1 MIVLMAGLPG
11 SGKTTLAR
19 ELACRTGGLVLNKD
33 EVRAA
38 LFPAPEIEYST
49 EQDDFCVTVML
60 EVAGYV
66 LRKTP
71 SRTVFVDGRP
81 FSRPYQVEQVVQAA
95 EDMKQPWRIL
105 HCVCSEASA
114 RRRLTEDAHL
124 AGNRDFEL
132 YREIKRGFET
142 IERPQVVI
150 DTDKPLKESLE
161 RALEA
166 LR

>member
-19 ELACRTGGLVLNKD
+19 ELASWTRGLVLNKD

-38 LFPAPEIEYST
+38 LFPAAEIEYST
-49 EQDDFCVTVML
+49 RQDDFCVSVML

-71 SRTVFVDGRP
+71 SRMVFVDGRP
-81 FSRPYQVEQVVQAA
+81 FSRRYQLEQVIQAA
-95 EDMKQPWRIL
+95 EGMKQPWRIL
-105 HCVCSEASA
+105 QCVCSEASA
-114 RRRLTEDAHL
+114 RKRLAESEHP
-124 AGNRDFEL
+124 AGNRDFDL
-132 YREIKRGFET
+132 YLRIKEGFEG
-142 IERPQVVI
+142 IEQPQVVI
-150 DTDKPLKESLE
+150 DTDQPLEECVEQS
-161 RALEA
+161 LEA

>member
-38 LFPAPEIEYST
+38 LFPAAEIEYST
-49 EQDDFCVTVML
+49 EQDDFCVSVML

-71 SRTVFVDGRP
+71 SRMVFVDGRP
-81 FSRPYQVEQVVQAA
+81 FSRRYQVEQVIQAA
-95 EDMKQPWRIL
+95 EGMKQPCRIL

-114 RRRLTEDAHL
+114 RKRLAEGEHL
-124 AGNRDFEL
+124 AGNRDFDL
-132 YREIKRGFET
+132 YLQIKEGFEG

-150 DTDKPLKESLE
+150 DTDQPLEECVEQS
-161 RALEA
+161 LEA

>member
-19 ELACRTGGLVLNKD
+19 ELASWTRGLVLNKD

-38 LFPAPEIEYST
+38 LFPAAEIEYST
-49 EQDDFCVTVML
+49 RQDDFCVSVML

-71 SRTVFVDGRP
+71 SRIVFVDGRP
-81 FSRPYQVEQVVQAA
+81 FSRRYQVEQVIQAA
-95 EDMKQPWRIL
+95 EGMKQVWRIL

-114 RRRLTEDAHL
+114 RKRLSEDEHV

-132 YREIKRGFET
+132 YRKIKEEFES
-142 IERPQVVI
+142 IERPKILI
-150 DTDKPLKESLE
+150 DTDKALQECLQPC
-161 RALEA
+161 LEA